1 MKVIL
6 KERVEN
12 LGKVGAIVEVKDGY
26 ARNYL
31 IPKGIALECTPANL
45 KYIEDHKKKL
55 ELIAIKEE
63 NEARELSNVIEG
75 LVINIKKRAGAEG
88 KLFGSVTVGD
98 IVEALQKQNITVDK
112 KKVLLTE
119 PIKLL
124 GEYKV
129 KIRLYPEVEPNIKLV
144 VEAETSETVEK

>member
-12 LGKVGAIVEVKDGY
+12 LGKVGDIVEVKDGF

-31 IPKGIALECTPANL
+31 LPKGIALVCTPSNL

-55 ELIAIKEE
+55 ELVAVKEE
-63 NEARELSNVIEG
+63 SDAKELAKAIEG
-75 LVINIKKRAGAEG
+75 LVVTIKKKAGSEG
-88 KLFGSVTVGD
+88 KLFGSVSVGD
-98 IVEALQKQNITVDK
+98 IVDELAKQKVEIDK
-112 KKVLLTE
+112 KKVLLSE

-129 KIRLYPEVEPNIKLV
+129 KLRLYPEIEPAIKV
-144 VEAETSETVEK
+144 IVAAEEV